1 MSVSLSICS
10 LRTLL
15 TLLSA
20 GHQRF
25 CVELLTAAGSP
36 PLAAPFASALSPECK
51 EFLGLRFSKDFGM
64 RLTAS
69 TIFLVHPFVTRYS
82 TKAGFD
88 ATGELS
94 SQTSAAHLT
103 AELPPLTSPSAE
115 DTNETNWHK
124 NVVVCATGE
133 AEDNAKQWPSQSCG
147 QQQQQ
152 HCSRPTSVG
161 KACVLEGYIGGN
173 TNCW

>member
-1 MSVSLSICS
+1 MLHHLRLCCRPSVRSSSVC
-10 LRTLL
+10 
-15 TLLSA
+15 A
-20 GHQRF
+20 
-25 CVELLTAAGSP
+25 
-36 PLAAPFASALSPECK
+36 
-51 EFLGLRFSKDFGM
+51 FSKDFGM

-147 QQQQQ
+147 QQQ
-152 HCSRPTSVG
+152 HCSRRTSVG
-161 KACVLEGYIGGN
+161 KACVLEGYIGGP
-173 TNCW
+173 TLWWSATIFVSVSRAQKSI